1 MGAEV
6 DEETKGS
13 MRTTIKKTA
22 SGDGARCATPG
33 WRGSGH
39 EGTQGRRRAVRLD
52 FTPPGRGHPGRRR
65 ASRRDPGHS
74 ADRPPD
80 RHMDCAPSPAEGL
93 TRRVLPP
100 RLRRLSSAPR
110 QIPVVCGPHRVG
122 RGRDIERHRTH
133 TVVNVT
139 GCLWFPP
146 ARTAALGTRS
156 ILTAAAC
163 APDQRTRETDGRLG
177 KTQRRPPP
185 KARSGCS
192 RAAHGDLFNF
202 SSAATSM
209 KFRET

>member
-1 MGAEV
+1 MGLALASALFLRSVPPRPPIEKSHETRGLCQSSPVMGAEV

-146 ARTAALGTRS
+146 ARTAALGH
-156 ILTAAAC
+156 AA
-163 APDQRTRETDGRLG
+163 
-177 KTQRRPPP
+177 
-185 KARSGCS
+185 S
-192 RAAHGDLFNF
+192 
-202 SSAATSM
+202 
-209 KFRET
+209 